1 MNKAMRAAAVVLSLL
16 LLTPSTALAW
26 DDAGHTLVSAIAYE
40 RLNPVAKAKVDA
52 LTKTI
57 RFCGKTYDGTNLGTW
72 MDDIKADSTHDDL
85 RVWHYIDIPFF
96 DGVPA
101 DPKLKFGNEDGVARI
116 NWAIENLRKG
126 LGSDKKDAELLGYIY
141 HLSGDLHQPLHA
153 VTRVTAAHKD
163 GDAGGNAFKVTGV
176 AEVDNLHAY
185 WDAAGG
191 AFNFW
196 RPNRPFD
203 NFERRRFETY
213 VRQLVAA
220 YPADSLPEAK
230 ELDPQKWALES
241 NELART
247 VAYALPENSQ
257 PSPAY
262 ETKAQDVARRRITL
276 AGYRLANLLNSLFPE
291 VKTAD

>member
-1 MNKAMRAAAVVLSLL
+1 MRTIFKALPLAMSLL

-40 RLNPVAKAKVDA
+40 RLNPMAKAKVDA

-101 DPKLKFGNEDGVARI
+101 DPKLNFGKEDAVTRL
-116 NWAIENLRKG
+116 NWAVESLRKG

-141 HLSGDLHQPLHA
+141 HLAGDLHQPLHA

-163 GDAGGNAFKVTGV
+163 GDAGGNAFKLAGV

-185 WDAAGG
+185 WDSAAG
-191 AFNFW
+191 AFNYW
-196 RPNRPFD
+196 RPSRPFD

-220 YPADSLPEAK
+220 YPADAMPEAK

-247 VAYALPENSQ
+247 FVYSLPENSQ

-262 ETKAQDVARRRITL
+262 EAKARDVARRRIAL
-276 AGYRLANLLNSLFPE
+276 AGYRLANLLNSLYPE
-291 VKTAD
+291 AKAAD